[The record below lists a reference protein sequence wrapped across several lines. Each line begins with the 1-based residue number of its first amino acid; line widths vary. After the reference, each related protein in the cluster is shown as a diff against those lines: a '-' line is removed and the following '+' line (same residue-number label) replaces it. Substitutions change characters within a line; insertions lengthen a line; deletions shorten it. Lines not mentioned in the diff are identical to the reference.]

1 MTRKKKF
8 NDIKKSISVIQ
19 IILELNEK
27 KKQKIVHNLII
38 LNYKR
43 KNLIDNQNV
52 RIVVHTFLKRFPDKI
67 VFW

>member
-27 KKQKIVHNLII
+27 KTENS
-38 LNYKR
+38 
-43 KNLIDNQNV
+43 
-52 RIVVHTFLKRFPDKI
+52 P
-67 VFW
+67 